1 MEIAVGVAGGIVA
14 EVLKWYRI
22 REELHDGVP
31 DYAKTGLYW
40 IVTGAMVLVG
50 GLLVFLYQ
58 NTDAIELNLILV
70 FNIGASAPLLVG
82 ATPPIDPGTID

>member
-1 MEIAVGVAGGIVA
+1 MEIVAGIAGGIAA
-14 EVLKWYRI
+14 ELLKWYRI

-31 DYAKTGLYW
+31 DYAKTWLYW
-40 IVTGAMVLVG
+40 IVTGSMVLVG

-58 NTDAIELNLILV
+58 NTDGIELNLILA

-82 ATPPIDPGTID
+82 ATPPIDPGAID

>member
-1 MEIAVGVAGGIVA
+1 MEIAAGVAGGIAA
-14 EVLKWYRI
+14 ELLKWYRI

-31 DYAKTGLYW
+31 DYARTWLYW
-40 IVTGAMVLVG
+40 LVTVAMAFLG

-58 NTDAIELNLILV
+58 STEGIELNLVLA

-82 ATPPIDPGTID
+82 ATPTIDPGTID